1 MMANDPVNKKS
12 GLDKRELIVYFIVGV
27 IVTGVD
33 WVVYSV
39 LVKYL
44 DVPVTPAN
52 IAGWIAAVAAAFIL
66 NKRYVFLS
74 TDYTAANLIREIWQF
89 VAGRLFSGAVT
100 IALVPLLMAVGVTGT
115 VFGVKGFIAKAL
127 ASIIGLVLNYII
139 SKFIVFRKK

>member
-12 GLDKRELIVYFIVGV
+12 VLDKRELIVYFIVGV

-74 TDYTAANLIREIWQF
+74 TDYSAANLIREIWQF

>member
-139 SKFIVFRKK
+139 SKFIVFRK

>member
-1 MMANDPVNKKS
+1 MANDPVNKKS

-74 TDYTAANLIREIWQF
+74 TDYSAANLIREIWQF

>member
-1 MMANDPVNKKS
+1 MANDPVNKKS
-12 GLDKRELIVYFIVGV
+12 VLDKRELIVYFIVGV

>member
-1 MMANDPVNKKS
+1 MANDPVNKKS

>member
-1 MMANDPVNKKS
+1 MANDPVNKKS

-139 SKFIVFRKK
+139 SKFIVFRK

>member
-1 MMANDPVNKKS
+1 MANDPVNKKS

-33 WVVYSV
+33 WVVSSV

-74 TDYTAANLIREIWQF
+74 TDYSAANLIREIWQF

>member
-12 GLDKRELIVYFIVGV
+12 VLDKRELIVYFIVGV

-100 IALVPLLMAVGVTGT
+100 IALVPLLMAIGVTGT

>member
-12 GLDKRELIVYFIVGV
+12 VLDKRELIVYFIVGV